1 MDKHHRDNGIDMDAS
16 EFSTVT
22 INQSVP
28 NNFDLLPLVQSS
40 SIVGVSSQNENGAVS
55 ASPTVPS
62 QSSDI
67 ADLQEIPIVKKADE
81 EKAEDEDDEDDEI
94 EMTDAEYLA
103 SKKHLLTTVKI
114 K

>member
-1 MDKHHRDNGIDMDAS
+1 MFRPKVDA
-16 EFSTVT
+16 
-22 INQSVP
+22 P
-28 NNFDLLPLVQSS
+28 
-40 SIVGVSSQNENGAVS
+40 VS

>member
-1 MDKHHRDNGIDMDAS
+1 MSGLKKLLSVNQHRDNGIDMDAS

-55 ASPTVPS
+55 AGSIHFCQIDFFRQPT
-62 QSSDI
+62 
-67 ADLQEIPIVKKADE
+67 
-81 EKAEDEDDEDDEI
+81 
-94 EMTDAEYLA
+94 
-103 SKKHLLTTVKI
+103 
-114 K
+114 